1 LRLRRRRRRSSQTL
15 AGEDIKEDIKEKV
28 RRIGL
33 QPARTTPDELGRVQ
47 RDDIARWA
55 SAVKAS
61 GFKPEQ

>member
-15 AGEDIKEDIKEKV
+15 AGEDIKEKV